1 MGVYGVPNTTG
12 FHFAGTAVRDNYGQP
27 EWLSFGAASNS
38 LPGWSINWVK
48 PPLPKVKPPALVRG
62 GFSLVNNLQAVG
74 PSLPTCPP
82 R

>member
-12 FHFAGTAVRDNYGQP
+12 FHFAGTAVRDYYGQP
-27 EWLSFGAASNS
+27 EWLSFGGANNS
-38 LPGWSINWVK
+38 PPVRSINGVK
-48 PPLPKVKPPALVRG
+48 TPLPKVKPPALVRG

-74 PSLPTCPP
+74 QSLTTYPP